1 MILMLF
7 LLVSFCHHFLST
19 TSNIFFLVRNMLRPN
34 RHFEMIEGQMTGSL
48 LAAVLT
54 LQMGSRDSCNANI
67 HSGLCVFRVSS
78 RKACMAMTWK
88 QGEKQQLW
96 PMAFHP
102 LFPFYWLPHFLCLCT
117 CVQDSLSYPA

>member
-1 MILMLF
+1 M
-7 LLVSFCHHFLST
+7 S
-19 TSNIFFLVRNMLRPN
+19 RPN

-48 LAAVLT
+48 LAAVLI

-88 QGEKQQLW
+88 QGEKQRLW
-96 PMAFHP
+96 PSILYFHFTGYRISCACAP
-102 LFPFYWLPHFLCLCT
+102 VCKTSSHIL
-117 CVQDSLSYPA
+117 LSSAST